1 MKNNT
6 YKIPVVGTVPKSNVK
21 TVERGKIDTPYM
33 QLHLYNRS
41 FSCRISKES
50 SYLIVQNFFGRYRHL
65 VEKYYITCLLFSYYA
80 YCLILK

>member
-21 TVERGKIDTPYM
+21 TAERGKIDTPYM
-33 QLHLYNRS
+33 QLHNRS